1 MRLGCTP
8 VRSVHL
14 TDSGSQQ
21 VLLGEKEPLA
31 FHIEGKALNT
41 TSFKRA
47 LSQPQKGLGAPI
59 SDSLYSKA
67 RSQAQ

>member
-1 MRLGCTP
+1 MPGH
-8 VRSVHL
+8 SIHL
-14 TDSGSQQ
+14 TDTGSQQ
-21 VLLGEKEPLA
+21 VLLGEKEPLV
-31 FHIEGKALNT
+31 FHIMGNALNT
-41 TSFKRA
+41 NSLKRA